1 MLTKFFSAQWM
12 SKKITPQ
19 GEMPDTK
26 ELYGGFFKVAWPAM
40 VESVLMSLVNLIDT
54 KMVSVLGSGAV
65 AAVGLTTQPRMIF
78 FAVFFA
84 MNVAVTAIVARRKGQ
99 NDREGA
105 NASLAQALSL
115 VMVLSVVL
123 CGAAVFCAEPLL
135 LFAGA
140 KPDTIGDASIYFRIT
155 MIGLIFTSIGMVI
168 NAAQRGC
175 GNTKISM
182 RTNIVANVTNIC
194 LNYCLISG
202 HLFFPALGVKGAAI
216 ATVAGNI
223 ASFSM
228 SLWSLHNK
236 NGFLQFSFRRLFQW
250 KANLISTI
258 AKISLGAGTE
268 QIFMR
273 VGFFAYAKMVA
284 ELGTAEFATHTI
296 CMNIIT
302 ISFACG
308 DGLSVAASTLVGQN
322 LGRRRADIA
331 TLYGKTGQRVGLIFS
346 GLLVLIF
353 VFAGNMMVSM
363 FTSVNDENYS
373 YIVYAGTLIMYLM
386 AVVTPAQISQVIY
399 NGVLRGAGDT
409 KYVAIT
415 SAITIAFIRPVL
427 TYLMC
432 FPLGWGL
439 YGAWISLVVD
449 QYLRLIL
456 SYNRF
461 SNGKWS
467 RVEI

>member
-1 MLTKFFSAQWM
+1 MFLKFFTAAGM
-12 SKKITPQ
+12 SKRIKPL
-19 GEMPDTK
+19 GELPDTRQ
-26 ELYGGFFKVAWPAM
+26 LYGGFIKVAWPAI

-54 KMVSVLGSGAV
+54 KMVSVLGSSAV

-84 MNVAVTAIVARRKGQ
+84 MNIAVTAIVSRRKGQ
-99 NDREGA
+99 NDRDGA
-105 NASLAQALSL
+105 NESLGQAISL
-115 VMVLSVVL
+115 VSVLAVFL
-123 CGAAVFCAEPLL
+123 CGAAIVSAEPLL

-140 KPDTIGDASIYFRIT
+140 KEDTIADSMIYFRIT
-155 MIGLIFTSIGMVI
+155 MFGLVFTSIGMII

-182 RTNIVANVTNIC
+182 RTNIVANITNIC

-202 HLFFPALGVKGAAI
+202 HLYFPALGVKGAAI
-216 ATVAGNI
+216 ATVVGNF
-223 ASFSM
+223 ASFCM

-236 NGFLQFSFRRLFQW
+236 NGFLRFNFKYLFRW
-250 KANLISTI
+250 KKSLLSTI
-258 AKISLGAGTE
+258 IKISMGAGTE

-308 DGLSVAASTLVGQN
+308 DGLSMAASSLVGQN
-322 LGRRRADIA
+322 LGKRRPDIS
-331 TLYGKTGQRVGLIFS
+331 TLFGKTGQRIGLFFS

-353 VFAGNMMVSM
+353 VFAGKFMVSM
-363 FTSVNDENYS
+363 FTDIGDVNYE
-373 YIVYAGTLIMYLM
+373 YIIYAGTLIMYLM
-386 AVVTPAQISQVIY
+386 AIVTPAQISQVIY

-415 SAITIAFIRPVL
+415 SAVTIAFVRPVL
-427 TYLMC
+427 TYIMC

-449 QYLRLIL
+449 QYLRLL
-456 SYNRF
+456 FSVKRF
-461 SNGKWS
+461 ANGRWS
-467 RVEI
+467 KIEI